1 MTSTWGVEVTSA
13 HGMIGFGRI
22 TCTTPEEALRRA
34 KERVRDAMLAQMPDG
49 ASEYTV
55 SVYAPG
61 HLADEPSV
69 AAERVTLVRLGSQR
83 QAG

>member
-1 MTSTWGVEVTSA
+1 MTRTWGVEVTSV
-13 HGMIGFGRI
+13 HGMIGFGRV
-22 TCTTPEEALRRA
+22 TGETPGEALRRT

-61 HLADEPSV
+61 HRMGDASV
-69 AAERVTLVRLGSQR
+69 AAERVTLVKLRPGPESL
-83 QAG
+83 